1 MLVRYGGWCSAVQYG
16 KNLLAGW
23 LRSRVAVAVA
33 RRGRVCVNEGQCLS
47 LPPFLNILLCSA
59 LRACFFFVLLGLV

>member
-47 LPPFLNILLCSA
+47 LPPFLSILLCSA
-59 LRACFFFVLLGLV
+59 LLCVLVFFLFC